1 MNTAD
6 IPRDLKFY
14 IPLLL
19 EVILES
25 PIKRDGSESSYF
37 IYRENAYS
45 TRKKSEYI
53 IQIYNIFFAL

>member
-37 IYRENAYS
+37 IYSGECILNKEEGRIHRSN
-45 TRKKSEYI
+45 
-53 IQIYNIFFAL
+53 L